1 MNNHNVLLYCP
12 NKHQTIRH
20 RESAGWQHFE
30 KSGNRA
36 SMEVRMMPHL
46 SLKLTDKGINEL
58 LLLCPSQ
65 PADIL
70 VGAEPGAVSHGFISL

>member
-1 MNNHNVLLYCP
+1 
-12 NKHQTIRH
+12 
-20 RESAGWQHFE
+20 
-30 KSGNRA
+30 
-36 SMEVRMMPHL
+36 MPHL